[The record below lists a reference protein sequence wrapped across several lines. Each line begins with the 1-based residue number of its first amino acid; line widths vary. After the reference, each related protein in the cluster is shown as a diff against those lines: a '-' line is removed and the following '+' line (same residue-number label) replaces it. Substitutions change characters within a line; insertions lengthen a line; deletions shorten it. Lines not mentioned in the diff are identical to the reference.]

1 MTYEELMADLGAR
14 LELDEFQPDE
24 DGLCEIHTD
33 DFTVTFQGVPET
45 DMVLTTGLLCELGPD
60 PSAKFL
66 RRLLEAN
73 FMYAQTHG
81 ATISV
86 DAANDCVMLT
96 RYDRL
101 NQVDGEI
108 FLKTVKLFMLAMAE
122 WKTWFKEEAPKIDK
136 PEGIVAADDGVLRV

>member
-1 MTYEELMADLGAR
+1 MTFEELMADLGAR

-24 DGLCEIHTD
+24 DGLCELYTD
-33 DFTVTFQGVPET
+33 DFTVTLQGVPET
-45 DMVLTTGLLCELGPD
+45 GMVLTTGLLCELGPD

-73 FMYAQTHG
+73 FMYSETHG
-81 ATISV
+81 ATISL

-101 NQVDGEI
+101 NQVDGET
-108 FLKTVKLFMLAMAE
+108 FFKTVKLFLLAMSE
-122 WKTWFKEEAPKIDK
+122 WKTWFKEEAPKIDR
-136 PEGIVAADDGVLRV
+136 PEIDVAADGGAIRV

>member
-1 MTYEELMADLGAR
+1 MKYEELMADLGKR

-24 DGLCEIHTD
+24 DGLCELYTD
-33 DFTVTFQGVPET
+33 DFTVTFQNVPET
-45 DMVLTTGLLCELGPD
+45 GMVLTTGLLFELGPD

-73 FMYAQTHG
+73 FMYTETHG

-86 DAANDCVMLT
+86 DPTNGCVMLT

-101 NQVDGEI
+101 NQVDAET
-108 FLKTVKLFMLAMAE
+108 FFKTVELFMLAMSE
-122 WKTWFKEEAPKIDK
+122 WKTWFKVDVRKDGPSEVEA
-136 PEGIVAADDGVLRV
+136 ETDGGTIRV